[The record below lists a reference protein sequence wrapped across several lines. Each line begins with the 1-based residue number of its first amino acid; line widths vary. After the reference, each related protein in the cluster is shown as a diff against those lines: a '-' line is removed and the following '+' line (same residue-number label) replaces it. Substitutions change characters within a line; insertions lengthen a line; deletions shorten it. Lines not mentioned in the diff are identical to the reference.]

1 MSRADSLRWTTAAM
15 LVAGLHAGAVWI
27 ALNWTVPH
35 AAPGIPE
42 ATILIDLEPPNAA
55 VPEEKPPGPEM
66 EQAEVQPDPVTEP
79 QPPELEAPAPEQPPL
94 PEPPPE
100 IPAPPAMAEAILP
113 PPPPAKPVEKKIE
126 KPQHEM
132 KERKPK
138 PPQKTAPPALRAAR
152 NTPAAPSAGIP
163 VVSAAARTS
172 WQSLVAAHLNRFKR
186 LASNGAMG
194 TARVAFRIGAG
205 GQVLSVSLAST
216 SGDAALDQE
225 ALALVRR
232 ASPVPA
238 PPPEMGG
245 GVSLVVPVRF
255 TR

>member
-1 MSRADSLRWTTAAM
+1 MSRAAALRWTTAAM
-15 LVAGLHAGAVWI
+15 LVAGAHAGAVWI
-27 ALNWTVPH
+27 GLNWTVPQ
-35 AAPGIPE
+35 AAPGLPE
-42 ATILIDLEPPNAA
+42 AAILIDLEPPSQT
-55 VPEEKPPGPEM
+55 VQEETPPGPEM
-66 EQAEVQPDPVTEP
+66 EQAEAQPDPAPEP
-79 QPPELEAPAPEQPPL
+79 EAPAPEQPAL
-94 PEPPPE
+94 AEPPLE
-100 IPAPPAMAEAILP
+100 IPAPAMAEAILP
-113 PPPPAKPVEKKIE
+113 PPPKPVEKKIE
-126 KPQHEM
+126 KPRREI

-138 PPQKTAPPALRAAR
+138 PPQKTAPPALRAAQETR
-152 NTPAAPSAGIP
+152 AAPSTGVP
-163 VVSAAARTS
+163 VVSAAARAS

-186 LASNGAMG
+186 PASTGASG

-205 GQVLSVSLAST
+205 GQVLSVSLAGT

-245 GVSLVVPVRF
+245 GIAMVVPVRF

>member
-1 MSRADSLRWTTAAM
+1 MSRAAALRWTAAAM
-15 LVAGLHAGAVWI
+15 LVAGAHAGAIWM
-27 ALNWTVPH
+27 ALNWTATQ

-42 ATILIDLEPPNAA
+42 AAIMIDLESPSQT
-55 VPEEKPPGPEM
+55 VQEEKPPAPEM
-66 EQAEVQPDPVTEP
+66 QQAETQPDPVQET
-79 QPPELEAPAPEQPPL
+79 QPPEPEAPAPEQPPL
-94 PEPPPE
+94 PEPPIE
-100 IPAPPAMAEAILP
+100 IPAPAIAEAILP
-113 PPPPAKPVEKKIE
+113 PPKPVQKKIE
-126 KPQHEM
+126 KPTREI
-132 KERKPK
+132 KERKPR
-138 PPQKTAPPALRAAR
+138 PPQKTAPPALRAAQETR
-152 NTPAAPSAGIP
+152 AAPSTGVP
-163 VVSAAARTS
+163 VVSAAVRAS

-186 LASNGAMG
+186 PATNGASG

-205 GQVLSVSLAST
+205 GQVLSVSLAGT

-245 GVSLVVPVRF
+245 GISLVVPVRF